1 MEPEKTCPRVVV
13 LGGGFG
19 GLTAAMRLAKKRKGM
34 HECDVIVVDR
44 RTHHLYTPWLY
55 EVATGFFCLRGEAGP
70 PSTVEEAE
78 LMAGASASFTDLKT
92 PLMAKNV
99 NIEYQE
105 VIGVDWDGRTV
116 MLSDDRRLPFDQLI
130 IALGAMPDYYGIEGL
145 KDHSHPLYSLRD
157 AFAIRRHLEELIEKR
172 RRNEIP
178 HVRVVI
184 GGAGPTGVEFACE
197 LSVFLRKL
205 VSRGDITASD
215 YSIEVVEASNRPL
228 PAFHAD
234 MSAWARGRLEK
245 LGVKLLLDA
254 CLKGAHK
261 DHIVL
266 VPRPLKA
273 GEKPEELICD
283 IRPGSQKEVTTDLL
297 VWCGGSR
304 ANPLVERLGLKTDPR
319 GKIEVDE
326 MFAVRGRPNVWA
338 IGDCA
343 SLVDPGT
350 KRPVPPLAQAAIH
363 QGRIAAEN
371 CLRSLRGE
379 APIRYAFPHMHAIVP
394 LGGSYAVAEIFGL
407 RMKGRLMHLL
417 RLGADA
423 RYFFTTLP
431 LRQAWKLFRAGL
443 GVFAKNN

>member
-1 MEPEKTCPRVVV
+1 MEQKEACPRVVI

-19 GLTAAMRLAKKRKGM
+19 GLTAAMRLSKLRQGK
-34 HECDVIVVDR
+34 HECVIIVIDR

-70 PSTVEEAE
+70 PKTVEEAE
-78 LMAGASASFTDLKT
+78 LMAGVSASFTDLKT
-92 PLMAKNV
+92 PLRAKNV
-99 NIEYQE
+99 DLEYQE
-105 VIGVDWDGRTV
+105 AVGIDWNDRTV
-116 MLSDDRRLPFDQLI
+116 LLSDDRRLPFDQLI
-130 IALGAMPDYYGIEGL
+130 IALGAMPDFYGIEGL

-157 AFAIRRHLEELIEKR
+157 AFAIRRHLEELIAKR
-172 RRNEIP
+172 RRNEIS

-205 VSRGDITASD
+205 VRRGDITASD
-215 YSIEVVEASNRPL
+215 YSIEMVEASNRPL
-228 PAFHAD
+228 PTFHAD
-234 MSAWARGRLEK
+234 MSGWARARLEK
-245 LGVKLLLDA
+245 LGVKILLDT
-254 CLKGAHK
+254 CIRGAHK

-266 VPRPLKA
+266 APRPLKE
-273 GEKPEELICD
+273 GEQPEELICD

-319 GKIEVDE
+319 GKIAVDE
-326 MFAVRGRPNVWA
+326 TFAVSGQKNVWA

-343 SLVDPGT
+343 SLVDPST

-363 QGRIAAEN
+363 QGRLAAEN
-371 CLRSLRGE
+371 ALQALRGR
-379 APIRYAFPHMHAIVP
+379 PLTRYGFPHMHAIVP
-394 LGGSYAVAEIFGL
+394 LGGSYAIAEIFGI
-407 RMKGRLMHLL
+407 RMRGRFVHLL

-423 RYFFTTLP
+423 RYFFATLP
-431 LRQAWKLFRAGL
+431 LRSAWKLFRAGV